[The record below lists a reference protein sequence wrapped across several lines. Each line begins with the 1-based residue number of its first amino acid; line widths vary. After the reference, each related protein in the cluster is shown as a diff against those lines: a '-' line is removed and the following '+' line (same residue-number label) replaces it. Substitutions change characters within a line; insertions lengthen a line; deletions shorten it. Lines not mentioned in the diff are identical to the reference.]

1 MILSCL
7 KSSMI
12 LDRGGLR
19 TAHFTSGLRVSTSVG
34 QLKEAERFLE
44 IIQGPISIGV
54 VLHKVVILVA

>member
-12 LDRGGLR
+12 LDRGGLK
-19 TAHFTSGLRVSTSVG
+19 TAHFTLGLRVSTSVG
-34 QLKEAERFLE
+34 QLKEAEKFLE